1 MGETINWAEH
11 EVQIAIARERKS
23 GEGPGFEYAKGCYE
37 SALKAFR
44 SLCEDEHSGM
54 SFSITADILRRLIKR
69 QPLTPIED
77 DPDEWV
83 EAWISD
89 DGVKHYQHR
98 RLSSLFKDV
107 DTDGKASYNDNG
119 AYVCIDEETHI
130 PYQGGGAWKLF
141 QDYYEV
147 SFPYSPPLDPY
158 KIVTREYLTDRK
170 NGDFDTKE
178 YAFIITPD
186 GKQIPVY
193 RFFKEFNNEWKEIKF
208 EEFLERIKLHNERE
222 RKEQEGENQNGSI

>member
-1 MGETINWAEH
+1 MGEMIDWAER
-11 EVQIAIARERKS
+11 EVKIAIAHERKS
-23 GEGPGFEYAKGCYE
+23 GEGIGFEYAKGCYE

-77 DPDEWV
+77 SDEEWT

-89 DGVKHYQHR
+89 DGIKHYQHK

-107 DTDGKASYNDNG
+107 DPEGKASYNDNG
-119 AYVCIDEETHI
+119 AYICIDEETNI
-130 PYQGGGAWKLF
+130 PYHGGGAWEVF
-141 QDYYEV
+141 RNYYKI
-147 SFPYSPPLDPY
+147 SFPYSPPLEPY
-158 KIVTREYLTDRK
+158 KIITREYLTDRK

-178 YAFIITPD
+178 YVFIVTPD

-208 EEFLERIKLHNERE
+208 EEFLERMKLHNERE